1 MSAVLSF
8 PTKILLD
15 EDTSP
20 ALAEAFPA
28 EYEVYSHQLLDS
40 PDYPDPA
47 LAARI
52 YDTLSKGGTI
62 DDFMDQN
69 LGIPKSDVVEAL
81 DEIIFEATV
90 GEGVVISVGHS
101 IKYNYPKLRRHS
113 HQVSRWHW
121 DPLTLRLTSTGEV
134 STLGVFSGEEE
145 VSVDLSGWDAIFTTL
160 DPTFFRFDKNG
171 CDIYEDRE
179 LTLETLRVL
188 NRVRVA
194 ARNGE
199 LSQAERATA
208 SHLLLRIWMLLQENI
223 QYPET
228 KLLIKT
234 PEGAA
239 KEFHRENSATDP
251 ANSASRG
258 EYAQLADNEIRIGIS
273 ALAPDGGRKH
283 YSWAWNRASRRLRP
297 MNRPAED
304 MFFNHS
310 ESSEQPPAVFEAC
323 RRIDANFMSH
333 IPASEIT
340 YRGPKA
346 LPVLRALHA
355 EISRA
360 TSLDWFRP
368 DEREKLTQSAG
379 FHFFCLVYGDPKSDS
394 PTGLTDIDLLE
405 VIESIEESEH
415 TMKIEVASVVST
427 NP

>member
-1 MSAVLSF
+1 M
-8 PTKILLD
+8 
-15 EDTSP
+15 DTTNQVS
-20 ALAEAFPA
+20 
-28 EYEVYSHQLLDS
+28 D
-40 PDYPDPA
+40 A

-62 DDFMDQN
+62 DDFMDRN

-81 DEIIFEATV
+81 DEIIFEANA
-90 GEGVVISVGHS
+90 GEGAVISVGHS
-101 IKYNYPKLRRHS
+101 IRYNYPKLRRHS
-113 HQVSRWHW
+113 HKVSRWHW
-121 DPLTLRLTSTGEV
+121 DTLTLRLTSTGEV
-134 STLGVFSGEEE
+134 NILGVFPGEEE
-145 VSVDLSGWDAIFTTL
+145 VNVDLSGWDAIFATL
-160 DPTFFRFDKNG
+160 DPTFFRFDQNG

-199 LSQAERATA
+199 LNQAERATA
-208 SHLLLRIWMLLQENI
+208 SHLLLRIWMQLQENI

-228 KLLIKT
+228 KLLIKM

-239 KEFHRENSATDP
+239 KEFHRENSATGL
-251 ANSASRG
+251 ANSASRD
-258 EYAQLADNEIRIGIS
+258 EYAQMADNEIRIGIS
-273 ALAPDGGRKH
+273 ALARGGGRKH
-283 YSWAWNRASRRLRP
+283 YTWAWNRASWRLRP

-304 MFFNHS
+304 LFFNHS

-340 YRGPKA
+340 YRAPKV
-346 LPVLRALHA
+346 LPALRALHTD
-355 EISRA
+355 ISRA

-394 PTGLTDIDLLE
+394 PTGLTDTDLLE
-405 VIESIEESEH
+405 VIESIEESGR
-415 TMKIEVASVVST
+415 TMKIEVATTVST
-427 NP
+427 SP

>member
-1 MSAVLSF
+1 MDMTDQAS
-8 PTKILLD
+8 
-15 EDTSP
+15 
-20 ALAEAFPA
+20 
-28 EYEVYSHQLLDS
+28 
-40 PDYPDPA
+40 DPA

-62 DDFMDQN
+62 DDFMDRN

-81 DEIIFEATV
+81 DEIIFEATA
-90 GEGVVISVGHS
+90 GEGAVISVGHS
-101 IKYNYPKLRRHS
+101 IKYNHPKLRRHS
-113 HQVSRWHW
+113 HHVSRWHW
-121 DPLTLRLTSTGEV
+121 DPLTLRLTSKGEV
-134 STLGVFSGEEE
+134 STMRAFSGEEE
-145 VSVDLSGWDAIFTTL
+145 ASVDLSGLDAIFTTL
-160 DPTFFRFDKNG
+160 DPTFFRFDQNG

-228 KLLIKT
+228 KLLIKM
-234 PEGAA
+234 PEGTAQA
-239 KEFHRENSATDP
+239 FHRENSAAW
-251 ANSASRG
+251 ANKAADFAISPELANFASRG
-258 EYAQLADNEIRIGIS
+258 EYAQLADNEIRISIS
-273 ALAPDGGRKH
+273 SLAPDGRRKH
-283 YSWAWNRASRRLRP
+283 YTWAWNRASRRLRP

-304 MFFNHS
+304 LFFNRCEPS
-310 ESSEQPPAVFEAC
+310 KQPLAIFEAC

-333 IPASEIT
+333 IPASEIA
-340 YRGPKA
+340 YRGTKA
-346 LPVLRALHA
+346 LPTLRALHT

-368 DEREKLTQSAG
+368 DEREKLMQSSC

-394 PTGLTDIDLLE
+394 PTGLTDADLLE
-405 VIESIEESEH
+405 VIESAEESGH
-415 TMKIEVASVVST
+415 TMKIEVAPSVSS
-427 NP
+427 NL